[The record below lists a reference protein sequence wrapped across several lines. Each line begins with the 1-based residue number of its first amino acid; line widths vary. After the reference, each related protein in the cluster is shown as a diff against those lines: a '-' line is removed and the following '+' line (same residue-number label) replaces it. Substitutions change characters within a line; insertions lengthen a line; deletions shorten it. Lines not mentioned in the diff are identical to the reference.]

1 MIATTYVQA
10 KGYTLCTL
18 IRKINLGQLWWP
30 TKIYVSLINVRN
42 EFIWCNSENICA
54 VFEVIGL
61 YSENIVLN
69 CKVCMYVNTY
79 MTNCF
84 GIEIIYFL
92 IFTFCSKIGGLA
104 IKLLL
109 DWKRCLFLLNQT
121 LYVGCKIASS
131 ESEKSN
137 LGQRYDNDNDVIHV
151 SSRRLALCPHTLHW
165 VAFEKNGV
173 DTETVPPFLFEG
185 TLE

>member
-1 MIATTYVQA
+1 MLAWHDSYYVQA

-42 EFIWCNSENICA
+42 GFIWCNSENIWA
-54 VFEVIGL
+54 VFEIIGL

-69 CKVCMYVNTY
+69 CNVTLYIY
-79 MTNCF
+79 FF
-84 GIEIIYFL
+84 GIEITSFL
-92 IFTFCSKIGGLA
+92 ILSFCSGGLA
-104 IKLLL
+104 IKPLL
-109 DWKRCLFLLNQT
+109 DWKICLFLLNQT